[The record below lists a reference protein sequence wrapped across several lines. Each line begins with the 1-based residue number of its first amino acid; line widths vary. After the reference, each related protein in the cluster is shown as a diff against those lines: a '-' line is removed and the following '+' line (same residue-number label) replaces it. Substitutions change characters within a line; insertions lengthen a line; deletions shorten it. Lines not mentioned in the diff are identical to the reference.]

1 MWQTKYALAI
11 PKILRVGVFFPPCG
25 VKVIS
30 YGASIDRGFLC
41 LCSFWLVTRH
51 WLTNQIVKQLHYH
64 GSNISRYT
72 RLKNTC
78 FFEYI
83 DFYPKTNVDPPIWT
97 DTNTQRSTHILD
109 SHPVSRTSKKKSPS
123 LSLSPRLAPG
133 GQKGWTNWHQLLDVS
148 VRSLLWQQ
156 PVRGYSVLTCMV
168 A

>member
-1 MWQTKYALAI
+1 M
-11 PKILRVGVFFPPCG
+11 GVFFPPCG

-109 SHPVSRTSKKKSPS
+109 SHPVSRTPGKKPFIVTFTASSSRGTKGMDKLTPIIGRFSPFSS
-123 LSLSPRLAPG
+123 LATTSAWVQCTYLHG
-133 GQKGWTNWHQLLDVS
+133 GIENKDFHGTL
-148 VRSLLWQQ
+148 
-156 PVRGYSVLTCMV
+156 
-168 A
+168 